1 MARKRPLNS
10 YAQWFLRLA
19 PLGPIPGN
27 DAERDRPPRLAI
39 AQAIVYC
46 WWFAAQDAQNSRA
59 RRNRP
64 RYLSRSMR
72 IVYLAAGAA
81 GMYCGSCLHDNTLAA
96 ALLALGE
103 DVLLVPTYTPI
114 RTDEDNVSDS
124 HLFFGGINV
133 FLQQHSSVF
142 RHTPWFLDA
151 LLDNPG
157 IIQWLTRGGPT
168 LEAERLG
175 GMTVSMLE
183 GEHGRQRKEVQKLV
197 HWLATEARPDIVHLS
212 NAMLIG
218 VAREIR
224 ALGIPVLASLS
235 GEDIFLEKITPPH
248 YEQARR
254 VLRERAREVDAFVAL
269 NRYYA
274 DFMAGYLDVPRE
286 RIHVIPH
293 GLNLAGHG
301 TRSRPD
307 GAEPTIGF
315 LARICPD
322 KGLHNLVAAAE
333 LLLDDPAVPPFRVRA
348 AGYLGKLDR
357 PYLETIEERT
367 RAWKRPE
374 AFEYAG
380 ELTRAEKIAFLQ
392 SLDVLSLPTVYR
404 ESKGLPV
411 LEALANA
418 VPVVLPDHG
427 TFPELVEQT
436 RGGLL
441 HAPDDPAA
449 LAATLKRLLVDP
461 KLAAELGAWGQQAIQ
476 REFTDAVMAARTVEL
491 YRREAERQKAEG
503 RRQ

>member
-1 MARKRPLNS
+1 MK
-10 YAQWFLRLA
+10 
-19 PLGPIPGN
+19 
-27 DAERDRPPRLAI
+27 
-39 AQAIVYC
+39 
-46 WWFAAQDAQNSRA
+46 
-59 RRNRP
+59 
-64 RYLSRSMR
+64 

-96 ALLALGE
+96 ALQAAGE
-103 DVLLVPTYTPI
+103 DVLLVPTYTPL

-133 FLQQHSSVF
+133 FLQQHASVF

-157 IIQWLTRGGPT
+157 VIQWLTRGGPR

-175 GMTVSMLE
+175 GLTVSMLE
-183 GEHGRQRKEVQKLV
+183 GELGRQRKEVRKLL
-197 HWLATEARPDIVHLS
+197 HWLKNEARPDVVHLS

-224 ALGIPVLASLS
+224 ALGIPVISTLS
-235 GEDIFLEKITPPH
+235 GEDIFLEKIPPPH
-248 YEQARR
+248 YERARR
-254 VLRERAREVDAFVAL
+254 VLRERCGEVDAFVAL
-269 NRYYA
+269 NGYYA
-274 DFMAGYLDVPRE
+274 DFMASYLEVPRE

-293 GLNLAGHG
+293 GLKLAGHG
-301 TRSRPD
+301 RRVRPD
-307 GAEPTIGF
+307 GAERTIGF

-333 LLLDDPAVPPFRVRA
+333 LLADDAGVPPFRVRA

-357 PYLETIEERT
+357 PYLQTILQRT
-367 RAWKRPE
+367 RGWKNSA

-418 VPVVLPDHG
+418 VPVVVPEHG
-427 TFPELVEQT
+427 TFPELVERT
-436 RGGLL
+436 GGGVL
-441 HAPDDPAA
+441 HRPDDPSA
-449 LAATLKRLLVDP
+449 LAAALRQLLVDP
-461 KLAAELGAWGQQAIQ
+461 RLASELGARGRQSIE
-476 REFTDAVMAARTVEL
+476 REFTDEIMAARTLEL
-491 YRREAERQKAEG
+491 YHRVRRDAEG
-503 RRQ
+503 GRLERKNPPVANV